1 MQRNLALGLVAC
13 LLLVPALVACGD
25 DDDADASSPEPTTAA
40 DGTATPTTT
49 VAENP
54 GTSPVLDEPASQYAI
69 TVEDLVE
76 RQGFVWITS
85 LNSVFVLTMDNYPG
99 TRTFQSENEGRSL
112 LESWGWKGG
121 YETGYSPEGYDTA
134 VLNGGYYV
142 QQECHIF
149 ENEQGAKDAYQWMV
163 ARAQRV
169 PGQDPVTMDPLG
181 NESAAFVANF
191 GTIGNSPVVATYHQV
206 IFRRG
211 NIVSIV
217 VTKGSQGFMM
227 IDIARALSSITD
239 GKALGQIP
247 AVEPTP
253 IANYTPPAG
262 N

>member
-1 MQRNLALGLVAC
+1 MQRNLALGLFAC
-13 LLLVPALVACGD
+13 FLLVPALVACGGDD
-25 DDDADASSPEPTTAA
+25 DDDA
-40 DGTATPTTT
+40 GTANPTAGSTSTPTTT
-49 VAENP
+49 AAENP
-54 GTSPVLDEPASQYAI
+54 GTSPVLDAPASKYAI

-76 RQGFVWITS
+76 RMGFVWITS
-85 LNSVFVLTMDNYPG
+85 LNSVYVLTMENYAG
-99 TRTFQSENEGRSL
+99 TRAFSSENEGRTL
-112 LESWGWKGG
+112 LEEWGWQGG

-142 QQECHIF
+142 HQECHIF
-149 ENEQGAKDAYQWMV
+149 ESEAGAKAAYAWMV
-163 ARAQRV
+163 NRAQRV
-169 PGQDPVTMDPLG
+169 PGQDPISVDPIG

-217 VTKGSQGFMM
+217 VTKGSQGFMKA
-227 IDIARALSSITD
+227 DTARTLSAITD

-247 AVEPTP
+247 AIEPTP